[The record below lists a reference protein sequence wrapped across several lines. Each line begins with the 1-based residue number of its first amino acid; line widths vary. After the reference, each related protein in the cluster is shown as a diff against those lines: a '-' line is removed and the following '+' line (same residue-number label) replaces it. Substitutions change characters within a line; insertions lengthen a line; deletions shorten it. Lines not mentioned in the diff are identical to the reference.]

1 MSARAAATQ
10 AMIGP
15 NAVLQLLPLLE
26 REGGAALR
34 DRMLAA
40 AGLKAAPPETGMMHE
55 APAALIHQA
64 LRRDLPETAA
74 RLAAEAG
81 RATGEYILAHRIP
94 ARAQSLLRHLP
105 APLASW
111 LLTRAIGQHAWT
123 FAGSGRFEICPGR
136 PLRLRI
142 KDNPVVR
149 GERAAAPVCHWH
161 AAVFERLYREL
172 VDPALRVREIRC
184 CATGAEACEFLV
196 ERPDAPAGRS
206 RPG

>member
-1 MSARAAATQ
+1 MSAEAATGR
-10 AMIGP
+10 IGP
-15 NAVLQLLPLLE
+15 NAVLQLLPVLE
-26 REGGAALR
+26 REGGVALR
-34 DRMLAA
+34 DRLLAA
-40 AGLKAAPPETGMMHE
+40 AGLAAAPSDTAMMPEG
-55 APAALIHQA
+55 PAAALHQA
-64 LRRDLPETAA
+64 LRRELPD
-74 RLAAEAG
+74 RAAELARAAG
-81 RATGEYILAHRIP
+81 LATGDYILAHRIP
-94 ARAQSLLRHLP
+94 PRARGLLRLLPPAVARRVLARAIAR
-105 APLASW
+105 
-111 LLTRAIGQHAWT
+111 HAWT